1 MYRKNCAV
9 KVQSSIRAHDR
20 IINEQ
25 HNLKKKTSENT
36 WTVLRELFNISVN
49 YNDLDFFSL
58 TKRLKIEQ
66 ESCCVHRAL
75 ITVFFPRFVFFHQ
88 NSFQEA

>member
-1 MYRKNCAV
+1 VKENKLSPGLNLIWTSTLFLSEVEAKDKEIMLLYRKNCAV

-36 WTVLRELFNISVN
+36 
-49 YNDLDFFSL
+49 
-58 TKRLKIEQ
+58 
-66 ESCCVHRAL
+66 
-75 ITVFFPRFVFFHQ
+75 
-88 NSFQEA
+88 